1 LLVSPRKRRR
11 VLIIVENL
19 PVPFDRRVWLEA
31 TTLRDAGY
39 EVTVI
44 CPQMKHYTTPHEV
57 LEGIEIYRHPL
68 PIEAESGALGFLIE
82 YSIAFFWELVLA
94 WRVFLRKGF
103 DILHACNPPDN
114 IFLIALTFRPFGVRF
129 VFDQHDINPE
139 LYIAKYGKK
148 GPLYYVL
155 CALERMTFATAHLV
169 ISTNESY
176 RKIALE
182 RGKKSPERVHIVRS
196 APDTSKFRPVEPSP
210 ELKEGRPYMVAYVG
224 VMGKQE
230 GIDLLLE
237 AIRIIVHE
245 KGRTDI
251 LFVLIGSGPE
261 HANMERLAREWGLA
275 DHVRFT
281 GRIPDADLLRYL
293 STADV
298 CVNPD
303 RVNEMNNKSTMNKIM
318 EYMAVG
324 KPIVQ
329 FDMTEGR
336 YSAQEASL
344 YAKPNDARDFAEKI
358 LELLADPERR
368 AAMGAFGRR
377 RMEEA
382 LDWRYSREALLR
394 AYQTL
399 DEL

>member
-1 LLVSPRKRRR
+1 MTPRKRRR

-31 TTLRDAGY
+31 TALRDAGY

-44 CPQMKHYTTPHEV
+44 CPRMKNFTTPHEI

-68 PIEAESGALGFLIE
+68 PLEGDSGALGFLVE
-82 YSIAFFWELVLA
+82 YAIAFFWEFVLA
-94 WRVFLRKGF
+94 WRVFLKKGF

-139 LYIAKYGKK
+139 LYIAKYGRK

-155 CALERMTFATAHLV
+155 CLLERLTFATAHLV

-176 RKIALE
+176 RRIALE
-182 RGKKSPERVHIVRS
+182 RGRKQPERVHIVRS
-196 APDTSKFRPVEPSP
+196 APDTTKFRPVPP
-210 ELKEGRPYMVAYVG
+210 APTLKDGFPYLVAYVG

-230 GIDLLLE
+230 GIDLLLD
-237 AIRIIVHE
+237 AVRVIVQE
-245 KGRTDI
+245 KGRRDI

-261 HANMERLAREWGLA
+261 HPHMERYAQEIGLA
-275 DHVRFT
+275 DFVRFT
-281 GRIPDADLLRYL
+281 GRIPDEDLLRYL

-303 RVNEMNNKSTMNKIM
+303 RVNEMNDKSTMNKIM

-329 FDMTEGR
+329 FEMTEGR
-336 YSAQEASL
+336 FSAQEASL
-344 YAKPNDARDFAEKI
+344 YARPNDPRDFAEKI

-368 AAMGAFGRR
+368 ARMGAFGRE
-377 RMEEA
+377 RMEKS
-382 LDWRYSREALLR
+382 LDWRFSREALLR
-394 AYQTL
+394 AYATL
-399 DEL
+399 DEP

>member
-1 LLVSPRKRRR
+1 MSQARKRR

-31 TTLRDAGY
+31 TALRDAGY
-39 EVTVI
+39 EVSVI
-44 CPQMKHYTTPHEV
+44 CPKGKNYMQSRET
-57 LEGIEIYRHPL
+57 LEGIHIYRHPL
-68 PIEAESGALGFLIE
+68 PVEGDSGALGFLVE
-82 YSIAFFWELVLA
+82 YGVAFFWELFLA
-94 WRVFLRKGF
+94 WKIFLTRGF

-114 IFLIALTFRPFGVRF
+114 IFLVALTFRPFGVRF

-155 CALERMTFATAHLV
+155 LALERLTYATAHLV
-169 ISTNESY
+169 IATNESY
-176 RKIALE
+176 RKIALS
-182 RGKKSPERVHIVRS
+182 RGRKRPEQVHIVRS
-196 APDTSKFRPVEPSP
+196 APDTTRFRPVEPDP
-210 ELKEGRPYMVAYVG
+210 ALREGRSYLVAYVG

-230 GIDLLLE
+230 GIDLLLD
-237 AIRIIVHE
+237 AVRVITHE
-245 KGRTDI
+245 HGREDI

-261 HANMERLAREWGLA
+261 RPHMEEYAKRIGVAP
-275 DHVRFT
+275 HVRFT
-281 GRIPDADLLRYL
+281 GRIPDEDLLRYL

-303 RVNEMNNKSTMNKIM
+303 RVNEMNDKSTMNKIM

-336 YSAQEASL
+336 FSAQEASL
-344 YAKPNDARDFAEKI
+344 YAKANDPRDFAEKI

-368 AAMGAFGRR
+368 RCMGEFGRR
-377 RMEEA
+377 RMETE
-382 LDWRYSREALLR
+382 LDWRFSREALLR
-394 AYQTL
+394 AYASIP
-399 DEL
+399 

>member
-1 LLVSPRKRRR
+1 MTPRKRRR

-31 TTLRDAGY
+31 TALRDAGY

-44 CPQMKHYTTPHEV
+44 CPRMKNFTTPHEI

-68 PIEAESGALGFLIE
+68 PLEGDSGALGFLVE
-82 YSIAFFWELVLA
+82 YAIAFFWEFVLA
-94 WRVFLRKGF
+94 WRVFLKKGF

-139 LYIAKYGKK
+139 LYIAKYGRK
-148 GPLYYVL
+148 GPLYYML
-155 CALERMTFATAHLV
+155 CLLERLTFATAHLV

-176 RKIALE
+176 RRIALE
-182 RGKKSPERVHIVRS
+182 RGRKQPERVHIVRS
-196 APDTSKFRPVEPSP
+196 APDTTKFRPVPP
-210 ELKEGRPYMVAYVG
+210 DPTLKDGFPYLVAYVG

-230 GIDLLLE
+230 GIDLLLD
-237 AIRIIVHE
+237 AVRVIVQE
-245 KGRTDI
+245 KGRRDI

-261 HANMERLAREWGLA
+261 HPHMERYAQEIGLA
-275 DHVRFT
+275 DFVRFT
-281 GRIPDADLLRYL
+281 GRIPDEDLLRYL

-303 RVNEMNNKSTMNKIM
+303 RVNEMNDKSTMNKIM

-329 FDMTEGR
+329 FEMTEGR
-336 YSAQEASL
+336 FSAQEASL
-344 YAKPNDARDFAEKI
+344 YARPNDPRDFAEKI

-368 AAMGAFGRR
+368 ARMGAFGRE
-377 RMEEA
+377 RMEKS
-382 LDWRYSREALLR
+382 LDWRFSREALLR
-394 AYQTL
+394 AYATL
-399 DEL
+399 DEP

>member
-1 LLVSPRKRRR
+1 VSRRRRRR

-31 TTLRDAGY
+31 TALRDAGY

-44 CPQMKHYTTPHEV
+44 CPRMKNYTTPHEV
-57 LEGIEIYRHPL
+57 LDGIEIYRHPL
-68 PIEAESGALGFLIE
+68 PLEGDSGALGFLVE

-94 WRVFLRKGF
+94 WRVFLRRGF

-114 IFLIALTFRPFGVRF
+114 IFLVALTFRPFGVRF

-139 LYIAKYGKK
+139 LYIAKYGRK
-148 GPLYYVL
+148 GALYHVL
-155 CALERMTFATAHLV
+155 AALERMTFATAHLV

-176 RKIALE
+176 RRIALE
-182 RGKKSPERVHIVRS
+182 RGHKPPARVHIVRS
-196 APDTSKFRPVEPSP
+196 APDITKFRPVEPDP
-210 ELKEGRPYMVAYVG
+210 ALKEGRPYLVAYVG

-237 AIRIIVHE
+237 AVRIIVHE
-245 KGRTDI
+245 KGRRDI
-251 LFVLIGSGPE
+251 LFALIGSGPE
-261 HANMERLAREWGLA
+261 HPHMERYARDLGVQEA
-275 DHVRFT
+275 VRFT

-303 RVNEMNNKSTMNKIM
+303 RVNEMNDKSTMNKIM

-336 YSAQEASL
+336 FSAGEASL
-344 YAKPNDARDFAEKI
+344 YARPNDPRDFAEKI
-358 LELLADPERR
+358 IELLDDPQRR
-368 AAMGAFGRR
+368 ARMGALGRQ
-377 RMEEA
+377 RMENE
-382 LDWRYSREALLR
+382 LDWRFSREALLR
-394 AYQTL
+394 AYATL
-399 DEL
+399 DDA

>member
-1 LLVSPRKRRR
+1 VSPRRPPRR

-31 TTLRDAGY
+31 TALRDAGY

-44 CPQMKHYTTPHEV
+44 CPKMKNFTTSHEI
-57 LEGIEIYRHPL
+57 LEGIEIFRHPL
-68 PIEAESGALGFLIE
+68 PLEGDSAALGFLIE
-82 YSIAFFWELVLA
+82 YSVAFFWELVLA
-94 WRVFLRKGF
+94 WRVFLTKGF

-114 IFLIALTFRPFGVRF
+114 IFLIALTFRPFGVKF

-148 GPLYYVL
+148 GPLYSVL
-155 CALERMTFATAHLV
+155 CALERLTYATAHLV
-169 ISTNESY
+169 ISTNQSY
-176 RKIALE
+176 RQIALT
-182 RGKKSPERVHIVRS
+182 RGRKTPESVHIVRS
-196 APDTSKFRPVEPSP
+196 APDMTKFRPVEPDPS
-210 ELKEGRPYMVAYVG
+210 LKEGRPYLVAYVG
-224 VMGKQE
+224 VMGQQE
-230 GIDLLLE
+230 GIDLLLD
-237 AIRIIVHE
+237 AVRVIVQE

-261 HANMERLAREWGLA
+261 HPHMERYACAIGVA

-303 RVNEMNNKSTMNKIM
+303 RVNEMNDKSTMNKIM

-329 FDMTEGR
+329 FEMTEGR
-336 YSAQEASL
+336 FSAQEASV
-344 YAKPNDARDFAEKI
+344 YARPNDPRDFAEKI
-358 LELLADPERR
+358 LELLDDPERR
-368 AAMGAFGRR
+368 ARMGAYGRR
-377 RMEEA
+377 RMENE
-382 LDWRYSREALLR
+382 LDWRFSREALIA
-394 AYQTL
+394 AYRTL
-399 DEL
+399 DAI

>member
-1 LLVSPRKRRR
+1 M
-11 VLIIVENL
+11 IVENL

-31 TTLRDAGY
+31 NALRDAGY
-39 EVTVI
+39 DVTVI
-44 CPQMKHYTTPHEV
+44 CPQMKNFTTPHEI

-68 PIEAESGALGFLIE
+68 PLEGDSGALGFLVE
-82 YSIAFFWELVLA
+82 YSIAFFWEFVLA
-94 WRVFLRKGF
+94 WRVFLKKGF

-139 LYIAKYGKK
+139 LYIAKYGRK

-155 CALERMTFATAHLV
+155 CLLERLTFATAHLV

-176 RKIALE
+176 RRIALE
-182 RGKKSPERVHIVRS
+182 RGRKRPERVHIVRS
-196 APDTSKFRPVEPSP
+196 APDTTKFRPVEPDP
-210 ELKEGRPYMVAYVG
+210 TLKEGFTYLVAYVG

-230 GIDLLLE
+230 GIDLLLD
-237 AIRIIVHE
+237 AVRVIVQE
-245 KGRTDI
+245 KGRRDI

-261 HANMERLAREWGLA
+261 HPHMERYAHEIRVAES
-275 DHVRFT
+275 VRFT

-303 RVNEMNNKSTMNKIM
+303 RVNEMNDKSTMNKIM

-329 FDMTEGR
+329 FEMTEGR
-336 YSAQEASL
+336 FSAQEASL
-344 YAKPNDARDFAEKI
+344 YARPNDPRDFAEKI

-368 AAMGAFGRR
+368 ARMGAFGRQ
-377 RMEEA
+377 RMENA
-382 LDWRYSREALLR
+382 LDWRFSREALLN
-394 AYQTL
+394 AYATL
-399 DEL
+399 DEE

>member
-1 LLVSPRKRRR
+1 MKRRPPRR

-31 TTLRDAGY
+31 NALRDAGY
-39 EVTVI
+39 KVTVI
-44 CPQMKHYTTPHEV
+44 CPRMKNFTIPYEI
-57 LEGIEIYRHPL
+57 LDGIEIYRHPL
-68 PIEAESGALGFLIE
+68 PLEGDSGALGFLLE

-94 WRVFLRKGF
+94 WKVFLREGF

-148 GPLYYVL
+148 GPLYWL
-155 CALERMTFATAHLV
+155 LRTFERLSFAAADLV

-176 RKIALE
+176 RRIALE
-182 RGKKSPERVHIVRS
+182 RGKKNPALVHVVRS
-196 APDTSKFRPVEPSP
+196 APDTTKFRPVPP
-210 ELKEGRPYMVAYVG
+210 DPALKEGRSYLVAYVG

-237 AIRIIVHE
+237 AARIIVQEH
-245 KGRTDI
+245 GRRDI

-261 HANMERLAREWGLA
+261 HPHMVRLAERLGLQS
-275 DHVRFT
+275 HVRFT

-303 RVNEMNNKSTMNKIM
+303 RVNEMNDKSTMNKIM

-336 YSAQEASL
+336 FSAGEASL
-344 YAKPNDARDFAEKI
+344 YARPNDPRDFAEKI
-358 LELLADPERR
+358 LELLADPHKRQR
-368 AAMGAFGRR
+368 MGEFGRK
-377 RMEEA
+377 RMENE
-382 LDWRYSREALLR
+382 LDWRFSREALVR
-394 AYQTL
+394 AYRTL
-399 DEL
+399 DAR

>member
-1 LLVSPRKRRR
+1 VSQARKRR

-31 TTLRDAGY
+31 TALRDAGY
-39 EVTVI
+39 EVSVI
-44 CPQMKHYTTPHEV
+44 CPKGKNYTESRET
-57 LEGIEIYRHPL
+57 LEGIHIYRHPL
-68 PIEAESGALGFLIE
+68 PVEGDSGALGFLVE
-82 YSIAFFWELVLA
+82 YGVAFFWELLLA
-94 WRVFLRKGF
+94 WRIFLTRGF

-114 IFLIALTFRPFGVRF
+114 IFLVALTFRPFGVRF

-155 CALERMTFATAHLV
+155 LALERFTYATAHLV
-169 ISTNESY
+169 IATNESY
-176 RKIALE
+176 RKIALS
-182 RGKKSPERVHIVRS
+182 RGHKRPEQVHIVRS
-196 APDTSKFRPVEPSP
+196 APDTTRFRPVEPDP
-210 ELKEGRPYMVAYVG
+210 VLREGRRYLVAYVG

-230 GIDLLLE
+230 GIDLLLD
-237 AIRIIVHE
+237 AVRVITHE
-245 KGRTDI
+245 HGRDDI

-261 HANMERLAREWGLA
+261 RPHMEEYAKRIGVAP
-275 DHVRFT
+275 HVRFT
-281 GRIPDADLLRYL
+281 GRIPDEDLLRYL
-293 STADV
+293 STADL

-303 RVNEMNNKSTMNKIM
+303 RVNEMNDKSTMNKIM

-336 YSAQEASL
+336 FSAQEASL
-344 YAKPNDARDFAEKI
+344 YAKANDPRDFAEKI

-368 AAMGAFGRR
+368 RRMGEFGRK
-377 RMEEA
+377 RMESE
-382 LDWRYSREALLR
+382 LDWRFSREALLR
-394 AYQTL
+394 AYASIP
-399 DEL
+399 

>member
-1 LLVSPRKRRR
+1 VNKRRRR

-31 TTLRDAGY
+31 NALRDAGY

-44 CPQMKHYTTPHEV
+44 CPKMKNYTASHEV
-57 LEGIEIYRHPL
+57 LDGIEIFRHPL
-68 PIEAESGALGFLIE
+68 PLEGDSGALGFLVE
-82 YSIAFFWELVLA
+82 YSIAFFWEMLLA
-94 WRVFLRKGF
+94 WRVFLTKGF
-103 DILHACNPPDN
+103 EIVHACNPPDN

-155 CALERMTFATAHLV
+155 RLLERLTFATADLV

-176 RKIALE
+176 RQIALT
-182 RGKKSPERVHIVRS
+182 RGKKKPEQVHIVRS
-196 APDTSKFRPVEPSP
+196 APDISRFSPVPP
-210 ELKEGRPYMVAYVG
+210 DPALKEGRRFLVAYVG

-230 GIDLLLE
+230 GIDLLLD
-237 AIRIIVHE
+237 AIKIIVE
-245 KGRTDI
+245 DYGRNDI

-261 HANMERLAREWGLA
+261 HPHMEEYARQIGVA

-303 RVNEMNNKSTMNKIM
+303 RVNEMNDKSTMNKIM

-336 YSAQEASL
+336 FSAQEASL
-344 YAKPNDARDFAEKI
+344 YARPNDPKDFAAKI
-358 LELLADPERR
+358 VELLDDPEKRE
-368 AAMGAFGRR
+368 AMGRYGRH
-377 RMEEA
+377 RMETQ
-382 LDWRYSREALLR
+382 LDWRFSREALIR
-394 AYQTL
+394 AYESL
-399 DEL
+399 C